1 MRIVESGFV
10 MLIGLFL
17 MTRVSFA
24 EEQPVRSG
32 FWGEIDLGIGLLQ
45 QSFDEIEVDDAPL
58 FLGFKA
64 GYMISPQFSMG
75 LELSGCLLEAGDL
88 EDPGVGEGISQV
100 FLIARY
106 YPYQKSNLFVNGGGG
121 YASIWNNRP
130 GQWRR
135 KNGWGLTMGGGYDFR
150 VNSRVALGPF
160 VNFGNGSAE
169 ELNYKVIHFGIGM
182 TFQ

>member
-1 MRIVESGFV
+1 MRIVKSGFV
-10 MLIGLFL
+10 VLIGLSL
-17 MTRVSFA
+17 MTSVSFA
-24 EEQPVRSG
+24 EEQPVRTG
-32 FWGEIDLGIGLLQ
+32 FWGEIDVGMGLLQ
-45 QSFDEIEVDDAPL
+45 QSLNEMEVDDTPL

-64 GYMISPQFSMG
+64 GYIINPQFRMG
-75 LELSGCLLEAGDL
+75 LELSGFLLEQSDL
-88 EDPGVGEGISQV
+88 EDPEVGEGISQV

-106 YPYQKSNLFVNGGGG
+106 YPYQKSNLFVEGGGG

-150 VNSRVALGPF
+150 VNSKVALGPF
-160 VNFGNGSAE
+160 VTFGYGSAE